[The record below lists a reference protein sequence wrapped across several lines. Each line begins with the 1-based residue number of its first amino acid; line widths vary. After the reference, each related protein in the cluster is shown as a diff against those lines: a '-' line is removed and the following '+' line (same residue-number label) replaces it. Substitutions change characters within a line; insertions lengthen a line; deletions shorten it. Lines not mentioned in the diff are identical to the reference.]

1 MCLILSGIHYVTNY
15 AGICIQAYYSVCVY
29 FTCAHFDLKYECHL
43 ESKGCDVLLVGI
55 ALLHFRG
62 YVDGPVVVIH
72 NWTSTNGFYPQ

>member
-1 MCLILSGIHYVTNY
+1 MIQIMLAYVYRPIIVYVSVLHVHILTLN
-15 AGICIQAYYSVCVY
+15 
-29 FTCAHFDLKYECHL
+29 